1 MEQTIGVQS
10 TRSATRLSRPRIDLI
25 IAKKAAKQ
33 LGLVTALQL
42 SAYGITEEH
51 LERRARNGAL
61 HREVRTVYRV
71 PSHLPTLFQFILS
84 RCFAIPESVIG
95 GFSAAMVHGL
105 PVKQSSILNRQTA
118 LDAAARS
125 PLKVRSNM
133 GSSSLRGSYVPVE
146 LQVGPCRS
154 AQLPG
159 AKIRR
164 VEHQPKAVAWNGG
177 LVTTAPETLLDLARF
192 VDRPTLSRCLDYAI
206 VEQLATVQAL
216 HALVANRPRAVN
228 RHMLL
233 GLLHERPTGAVRF
246 RSRLEQTVNGWL
258 DDAQVGPFVPN
269 YRVPGI
275 GVETDF
281 AWVRQSVALEVSP
294 FYTHGSE
301 AKQARDMERR
311 QRLLA
316 AGWIVIECTDCHL
329 TSAAAFAPIIASL
342 REQLSAR

>member
-1 MEQTIGVQS
+1 MEQTVGFQS
-10 TRSATRLSRPRIDLI
+10 TRSVTRLSRPQIDLM
-25 IAKKAAKQ
+25 IAKKAAAQ

-71 PSHLPTLFQFILS
+71 PSHLPTQFQFILS

-105 PVKQSSILNRQTA
+105 PVKRSSLLNMQTA
-118 LDAAARS
+118 PDTASRS
-125 PLKVRSNM
+125 PVAVRSKM
-133 GSSSLRGSYVPVE
+133 GSSSLRAGYVPVE

-164 VEHQPKAVAWNGG
+164 VEHRPKAVTWNGG
-177 LVTTAPETLLDLARF
+177 LVTTVPETLLDLARF

-216 HALVANRPRAVN
+216 HALVAGRPRAVN
-228 RHMLL
+228 RQVLL
-233 GLLHERPTGAVRF
+233 GLLHERTTGSVRF
-246 RSRLEQTVNGWL
+246 RSRIEQTVNGWL
-258 DDAQVGPFVPN
+258 EDAKVEPFVPN
-269 YRVPGI
+269 YTVPGI

-281 AWVRQSVALEVSP
+281 AWVGQRVALEVSP

-301 AKQARDMERR
+301 AKQERDMQRR
-311 QRLLA
+311 QLLLA